1 MPRAT
6 RQNETSGDATLAFVV
21 IRLEDQYFAFRIA
34 DVAEVLPFSEPVRMP
49 RAPKFL
55 AGLVDVRGVML
66 PVVDLRLR
74 AELQAKERPQRIL
87 AIRLED
93 RFIGAAVDE
102 VCEVY
107 EAQVDEVGDVA
118 SLGDRLDSQFVR
130 LALRWGQRVVPVM
143 DAMRLLTSA
152 ETLRLKRLR
161 SPRRRRG
168 EAAGREAVEKRRG

>member
-1 MPRAT
+1 M
-6 RQNETSGDATLAFVV
+6 SGMLYQKREAEEAQAEFVI
-21 IRLEDQYFAFRIA
+21 IRLDDEYFAFDIA
-34 DVAEVLPFSEPVRMP
+34 DVAEILPYSEPVRMP

-55 AGLVDVRGVML
+55 VGLVDVRGVML

-74 AELQAKERPQRIL
+74 AELSGANAPRHIL
-87 AIRLED
+87 AVRLNE

-107 EAQVDEVGDVA
+107 AADASKIGSVA
-118 SLGDRLDSQFVR
+118 SLAEKIDPQYVR
-130 LALRWGQRVVPVM
+130 RALRWGQRLVPVM
-143 DAMRLLTSA
+143 DAMRLLTTD

-168 EAAGREAVEKRRG
+168 ER